1 MKFSTR
7 ALTRGGII
15 SALYIVLTFV
25 TLPIASGSI
34 QFRLSEALTL
44 LPLFFIE
51 SIPALTIGC
60 ALANLITGCAL
71 LDIVCGSLITLISA
85 VLTYLFGKIIKNN
98 FLKVVVGGFF
108 PIILNA
114 FLLPVVWYFAYGKL
128 EIIYIFN
135 VLSLFVSQSASIY
148 GAGAILYLSIQK
160 LMKTHSKL
168 FE

>member
-1 MKFSTR
+1 MRVSTR

-25 TLPIASGSI
+25 TLPVASGYI

-51 SIPALTIGC
+51 SIPALMIGC

-85 VLTYLFGKIIKNN
+85 VLTYFFGKMIKKTV
-98 FLKVVVGGFF
+98 LKIVVGGFF

-114 FLLPVVWYFAYGKL
+114 FLLPVVWYLAYGKL
-128 EIIYIFN
+128 EVIYIFD
-135 VLSLFVSQSASIY
+135 VLSLLVSQSVSIY
-148 GAGAILYLSIQK
+148 GAGAILYISMQK
-160 LMKTHSKL
+160 LTKTYPKL